1 MVLKLYILDYFV
13 WAVLFLS
20 SNSQAV
26 SDNDLQNESPDLKS
40 LRQSESMNIS
50 GEDLVARV
58 RGKHERGPTRSE
70 AYFSG
75 LLICG
80 SHLHITHSS
89 N

>member
-50 GEDLVARV
+50 EEGLVARV
-58 RGKHERGPTRSE
+58 RGKYR
-70 AYFSG
+70 
-75 LLICG
+75 I
-80 SHLHITHSS
+80 
-89 N
+89 

>member
-20 SNSQAV
+20 SNSQAL

-50 GEDLVARV
+50 GEDLVVRT
-58 RGKHERGPTRSE
+58 RGKYR
-70 AYFSG
+70 
-75 LLICG
+75 I
-80 SHLHITHSS
+80 
-89 N
+89 

>member
-58 RGKHERGPTRSE
+58 RGKYR
-70 AYFSG
+70 
-75 LLICG
+75 I
-80 SHLHITHSS
+80 
-89 N
+89 